1 MGLAPDISGV
11 YRDDLMHLA
20 GRKTERPEIDGI
32 LLSHMHSDHTD
43 YISFLHEDIQIYMG
57 ETCHSI
63 LQALEERSPRI
74 IEREI
79 LTYKPRPYNAKDN
92 PIARKIETF
101 RTGDKFRI
109 GPSIPYGFESHSP
122 RSTRRIIL

>member
-1 MGLAPDISGV
+1 
-11 YRDDLMHLA
+11 
-20 GRKTERPEIDGI
+20 
-32 LLSHMHSDHTD
+32 MHSDHTD
-43 YISFLHEDIQIYMG
+43 YISFLHEDIPIYMG

-122 RSTRRIIL
+122 RWILDSNPIFYRIHEVLRWIKNIFPYNLIEL

>member
-1 MGLAPDISGV
+1 MDFGKSFSRKDKFFEEFINPRISNGIMDFITMGLAPDISGV

-43 YISFLHEDIQIYMG
+43 YISFLHEDIPIYMG

-63 LQALEERSPRI
+63 LQALKI
-74 IEREI
+74 
-79 LTYKPRPYNAKDN
+79 AKN
-92 PIARKIETF
+92 
-101 RTGDKFRI
+101 
-109 GPSIPYGFESHSP
+109 Y
-122 RSTRRIIL
+122 